1 MSVASSGPFE
11 TDALP
16 IDSIESGTSVLL
28 TGADSDVLEAVFNR
42 IVAAR
47 DAERSIVLSTDTD
60 GRSVK
65 RALDGIERGAGD
77 RTTVLTAAGS
87 GRSDGTESVT
97 DLADLT
103 GTGMQLSTILSE
115 AQQEVPRFRFGIY
128 LCSSL
133 CQEIEDTR
141 SVFRFLNSNFL
152 TDLRRGD
159 GIGVCALDTS
169 ADIDSD
175 VNSIVAGLETSF
187 TGRID
192 VTGVDGRTATLDIS
206 GLGDADG
213 TVDVTV

>member
-1 MSVASSGPFE
+1 MSVASPALFE
-11 TDALP
+11 TDTLP
-16 IDSIESGTSVLL
+16 IDGIESGSSILL
-28 TGADSDVLEAVFNR
+28 TGDDTDTLETIFSR
-42 IVAAR
+42 LVATR
-47 DAERSIVLSTDTD
+47 EAESGVVLSTDTT

-65 RALDGIERGAGD
+65 RALDGVERGAGD
-77 RTTVLTAAGS
+77 RTTVLTAADP
-87 GRSDGTESVT
+87 GRGDDIEAVS

-103 GTGMQLSTILSE
+103 GTGMQLSTTLAE
-115 AQQEVPRFRFGIY
+115 AQQDAPRFRSGIY
-128 LCSSL
+128 LCSSI
-133 CQEIEDTR
+133 CREIEDTR

-169 ADIDSD
+169 AEIGSD
-175 VNSIVAGLETSF
+175 VNSIAAGLETSF

-192 VTGVDGRTATLDIS
+192 VTAVDGDTATLEIS